1 MVAAANSLIGNVAD
15 DQVSLRGFIE
25 LTDGFYLMFSPNW
38 DNGALANAGAV
49 TLLRGDA
56 PVSAIINLGNSVIGT
71 VASPGGNFR
80 LIYDFNSTSATLAVG
95 QPYSNRV
102 SVITLDLIFRDG
114 LE

>member
-38 DNGALANAGAV
+38 DNGVLANAGAV

-56 PVSAIINLGNSVIGT
+56 PVSAIINLGNSIIGT
-71 VASPGGNFR
+71 VANAGFS
-80 LIYDFNSTSATLAVG
+80 IVVDFNSTSAILAVG
-95 QPYSNRV
+95 QPASNV
-102 SVITLDLIFRDG
+102 VTVVTLDLIFREG

>member
-25 LTDGFYLMFSPNW
+25 PTDGFYLMFSPNW

-56 PVSAIINLGNSVIGT
+56 PVSAIINLGNSIIGT
-71 VASPGGNFR
+71 VANAGFS
-80 LIYDFNSTSATLAVG
+80 IVVDFNSTSAILAVG
-95 QPYSNRV
+95 QPASNV
-102 SVITLDLIFRDG
+102 VTVVTLDLIFREG

>member
-71 VASPGGNFR
+71 VANQGNFS
-80 LIYDFNSTSATLAVG
+80 LVYDFNSSSATLAVG
-95 QPYSNRV
+95 QPFSNRV